1 MSAWLLQNAQIIDGS
16 KRAAFMADVRIENGR
31 IVAIGNALPT
41 LQAQSFDCAGLVL
54 CPGFIDSHTHDDAQL
69 LRNPGMAAKLSQG
82 VTTVIAGNCGLSL
95 VPLVTRTPPPPL
107 DLLHTDEFA
116 YASIADYRA
125 AIARACPSINVATLI
140 GHSSLRVDAMHD
152 LERPANDQEIAAMCQ
167 ALERAMQQ
175 GALGLSSGLFYATAQ
190 AADLKEMQA
199 LVRVVGRYGGIY
211 ATHLRS
217 EMDAIIDAMH
227 EAASTART
235 GPATWVLSHHKCAGP
250 ANWGRSIETLA
261 LLESL
266 AQHQEIAID
275 AYPYAAGSTL
285 LREDLVDGQIE
296 ILITRSQPHP
306 ECAGRM
312 LKDIAQQWQMSEQEA
327 CRKLSPGGACYFQMR
342 EDDVQRILSHPLTM
356 IGSDGLPHD
365 EKPHPRLW
373 GTFPR
378 VLGHYCRDLKL
389 FSLTEAVYKMTG
401 LPAQRF
407 RLTGRGQIATGC
419 WADLVLLDPNKICDQ
434 ATYAHPLVPCEGIH
448 RVMVQGEWAW
458 VNGRAAGAGRGEFL
472 AFGK

>member
-140 GHSSLRVDAMHD
+140 GHSSLRVHAMHD

-275 AYPYAAGSTL
+275 AYPYAGWFNPAARRPGRWPNRDSH
-285 LREDLVDGQIE
+285 
-296 ILITRSQPHP
+296 HP
-306 ECAGRM
+306 AATTAPRM
-312 LKDIAQQWQMSEQEA
+312 RRANVERHAQQWQMSEQEA
-327 CRKLSPGGACYFQMR
+327 CRKLSPGGACYF
-342 EDDVQRILSHPLTM
+342 
-356 IGSDGLPHD
+356 SDARRRCP
-365 EKPHPRLW
+365 
-373 GTFPR
+373 
-378 VLGHYCRDLKL
+378 
-389 FSLTEAVYKMTG
+389 
-401 LPAQRF
+401 
-407 RLTGRGQIATGC
+407 
-419 WADLVLLDPNKICDQ
+419 
-434 ATYAHPLVPCEGIH
+434 AHPQSPSYHDRLR
-448 RVMVQGEWAW
+448 RVAP
-458 VNGRAAGAGRGEFL
+458 R
-472 AFGK
+472 